1 MEILET
7 EERKMN
13 KNTEKKQELTLLDL
27 CYYISY
33 YFTSLPQIHSILII
47 NDLYLYGTKMFPQI
61 E

>member
-7 EERKMN
+7 EER
-13 KNTEKKQELTLLDL
+13 TYTLFRTLLGL

-33 YFTSLPQIHSILII
+33 YFILLPQIYSTLII
-47 NDLYLYGTKMFPQI
+47 NDLHLYGTKMFPQF